1 MTQYNSLSVKLSNP
15 QLEKLISVT
24 KTLTMVT
31 FRLSVNI
38 LRNNDIYFSQNVF
51 FHIRKSFSDNSSGS
65 VNLLETQISKNNEIG
80 RFLRSVI
87 EIGLPL
93 IKNALPPIT

>member
-24 KTLTMVT
+24 KNLTMVT

-65 VNLLETQISKNNEIG
+65 VNLLETQISKIG